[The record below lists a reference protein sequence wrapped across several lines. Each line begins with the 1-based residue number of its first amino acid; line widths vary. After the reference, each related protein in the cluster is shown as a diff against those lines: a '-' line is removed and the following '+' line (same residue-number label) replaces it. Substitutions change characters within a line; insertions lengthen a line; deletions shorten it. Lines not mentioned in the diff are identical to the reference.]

1 LYTWRYNGQADCAL
15 IFRVG
20 IGGFAERFKVVPFS
34 AKVALYL
41 VPFLDEQL
49 QSVDMHCREHK
60 EATTMFSGGNVTV
73 YVSNMDRAV
82 RFYSE
87 TLGLKLAYRFGDHW
101 ASIEAGTGLTIGLH
115 PASSEFSAGRK
126 GSMAIG
132 LQLKG
137 ALRDAVSAL
146 KAKGIRFQGDVINE
160 GKAGS
165 FIGFEDPDG
174 NQLYLAELNWSHVEK
189 GEGQYQPAKA

>member
-1 LYTWRYNGQADCAL
+1 
-15 IFRVG
+15 
-20 IGGFAERFKVVPFS
+20 
-34 AKVALYL
+34 
-41 VPFLDEQL
+41 
-49 QSVDMHCREHK
+49 
-60 EATTMFSGGNVTV
+60 MFSGGNVTV

-115 PASSEFSAGRK
+115 PASSVCPAGRK

-137 ALRDAVSAL
+137 SIRDAVSAL
-146 KAKGIRFQGDVINE
+146 KTKGVHFQGDVLNE

-174 NQLYLAELNWSHVEK
+174 NQL
-189 GEGQYQPAKA
+189 

>member
-1 LYTWRYNGQADCAL
+1 
-15 IFRVG
+15 
-20 IGGFAERFKVVPFS
+20 
-34 AKVALYL
+34 
-41 VPFLDEQL
+41 
-49 QSVDMHCREHK
+49 
-60 EATTMFSGGNVTV
+60 MFSGGNVTV
-73 YVSNMDRAV
+73 YVSNMDSAV

-115 PASSEFSAGRK
+115 PASSENQAGRK

-137 ALRDAVSAL
+137 SIHDAISAL
-146 KAKGIRFQGDVINE
+146 KAKGVRFQGDVINE
-160 GKAGS
+160 AKAGS
-165 FIGFEDPDG
+165 FVGFEDPDG
-174 NQLYLAELNWSHVEK
+174 NQLYLAGINWSHVEN